1 MHDREKIINSLK
13 YFSRLN
19 DRKIDF
25 DKVDLDSIVLLD
37 QARGIAGVPFV
48 ITRSYSTP
56 QHSVEVGGFVNDAHT
71 EIPCTSFDIYC
82 GRANGTWNS
91 QAAYKIVGALIQVGF
106 TRLGVGENHV
116 HADRSTKL
124 TPKVLWLE

>member
-1 MHDREKIINSLK
+1 MPDREKIIASLR

-37 QARGIAGVPFV
+37 HARHIAGVPFY

-56 QHSVEVGGFVNDAHT
+56 QHSVEVGGLVNDAHT
-71 EIPCTSFDIYC
+71 EIFCTAFDIYC

-91 QAAYKIVGALIQVGF
+91 QAAYKIVGALYQVGF
-106 TRLGVGENHV
+106 TRIGVGENHV
-116 HADRSTKL
+116 HADRSTRL
-124 TPKVLWLE
+124 PPKVLWLE